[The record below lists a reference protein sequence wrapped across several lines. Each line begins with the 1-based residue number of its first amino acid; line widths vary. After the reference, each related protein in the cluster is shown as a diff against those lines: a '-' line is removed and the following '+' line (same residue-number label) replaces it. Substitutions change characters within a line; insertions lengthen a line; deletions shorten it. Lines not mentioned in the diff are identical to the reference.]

1 MKTIEEQIKV
11 MQHYANGG
19 EVEYRQRSFNNNNMW
34 ELMTE
39 IKEIQ
44 FNFADFDY
52 RIKEQKKTLTIEKWL
67 YKNKDNEYFVF
78 EGCLKYIGLI
88 KYEKVKLIET
98 YEVEL

>member
-1 MKTIEEQIKV
+1 MKIIQEQIKV

-19 EVEYRQRSFNNNNMW
+19 EVEHRQRSFNNNNMW

-39 IKEIQ
+39 IKEMQ

-52 RIKEQKKTLTIEKWL
+52 RIKKQKKTIIIEKWL
-67 YKNKDNEYFVF
+67 VQFDDEEYRIMHSSDID
-78 EGCLKYIGLI
+78 KSTATKI
-88 KYEKVKLIET
+88 KLLET